1 MCPSQSAKWWVTHA
15 EISVPTKNA
24 QPFTYSSPPRTHT
37 HTRVVRRLCFQPSA
51 TYVQPVAQQKPNF
64 PPPLA
69 IRFIYQPSATHH
81 SSSRRPCFSEAP
93 PPPLFLRTLAP
104 MTLAAEHC
112 IVPAC
117 LASCIHV
124 NGRGGCSRMVGKG
137 VIAVDGGDG
146 GVSKF
151 VAVGG

>member
-1 MCPSQSAKWWVTHA
+1 MYNLWLNKNPVFLPLSPFVSSTSPQP
-15 EISVPTKNA
+15 PTI
-24 QPFTYSSPPRTHT
+24 
-37 HTRVVRRLCFQPSA
+37 RRRADPALA
-51 TYVQPVAQQKPNF
+51 R
-64 PPPLA
+64 PL
-69 IRFIYQPSATHH
+69 
-81 SSSRRPCFSEAP
+81 
-93 PPPLFLRTLAP
+93 PPLFLRTLAP